1 MRERSVQG
9 PTNLE
14 ALMTGW
20 AWMSLAIVAE
30 IVATSSLKASAGF
43 SKLIPSVVVVLGYGL
58 SFWWFSIALKLGVPV
73 GISYAVW
80 SAVGTVGV
88 ILVGRFVY
96 GESVSMLQYAGVAVV
111 LAGVAMINIGGA
123 VA

>member
-1 MRERSVQG
+1 
-9 PTNLE
+9 
-14 ALMTGW
+14 MTGW

-30 IVATSSLKASAGF
+30 IVATSSLKASQGF
-43 SKLIPSVVVVLGYGL
+43 SRLIPSVVVVLGYGL

-73 GISYAVW
+73 GVSYAVW

-88 ILVGRFVY
+88 MLVGRFVY

-111 LAGVAMINIGGA
+111 LAGVVMINIGGPA
-123 VA
+123 VG

>member
-1 MRERSVQG
+1 
-9 PTNLE
+9 
-14 ALMTGW
+14 MTGW
-20 AWMSLAIVAE
+20 AWMSIAIVAE

-88 ILVGRFVY
+88 MLVGRFFY
-96 GESVSMLQYAGVAVV
+96 GESVSMLQYAGVAVI
-111 LAGVAMINIGGA
+111 LAGVVMINVGGPA
-123 VA
+123 VG